1 MSHGISVV
9 DVAAKTFDIVHKT
22 ELLDFIIF
30 VVLRVDALEVAERDK
45 IISYVQTDLR
55 KLVLTL
61 RYHWPDLE

>member
-30 VVLRVDALEVAERDK
+30 VVLDALEVAERDK